1 MLAQAHLNKLSLQ
14 SGTLEKELI
23 MKNKKSITI
32 IAIAILVMA
41 ITAFVYS
48 PSQAAFDSGRS
59 APPNRQSQPANAGGM
74 TAPATLSEQEAAD
87 LAEAIQEEYTA
98 MNTYQAI
105 MEELGDVQPFSRIA
119 RAEQQH
125 VNALIRVAER
135 FGVEVPENAGE
146 VADIAWNTL
155 EEACQLGVTFEQL
168 DADLYD
174 VLMANT
180 TNPMLIR
187 VYTNLQRASLNNHL
201 PAFESCIP

>member
-1 MLAQAHLNKLSLQ
+1 
-14 SGTLEKELI
+14 
-23 MKNKKSITI
+23 MKNKKSITL
-32 IAIAILVMA
+32 IAIAIFVMVV
-41 ITAFVYS
+41 TAFVYS
-48 PSQAAFDSGRS
+48 PSQAAVEAGRGG
-59 APPNRQSQPANAGGM
+59 PTNKQSQPVNAAGM
-74 TAPATLSEQEAAD
+74 TAATTLSEQEAAD
-87 LAEAIQEEYTA
+87 LAAAIQEEYTA

-105 MEELGDVQPFSRIA
+105 MEELGEVEPFSRIA
-119 RAEQQH
+119 RSEQQH

-146 VADIAWNTL
+146 VADIEWSTF

-174 VLMANT
+174 EILPNT

-201 PAFESCIP
+201 PAFEACIP

>member
-48 PSQAAFDSGRS
+48 PSQAAVEVGRGG
-59 APPNRQSQPANAGGM
+59 PPNRQSQPANAGGM

-146 VADIAWNTL
+146 VAEIEWNTL

-180 TNPMLIR
+180 TNPMLTR
-187 VYTNLQRASLNNHL
+187 VYTNLQRASLEQHL
-201 PAFESCIP
+201 PAFEACIP